1 MESSGTE
8 KVYLQNDLGVVT
20 KDLAEN
26 IQEQI
31 FNRAQH
37 LVKSLP
43 HTQRMKTVSFQITII
58 NNFLFSFSI
67 TAVPQD
73 PEDTEQ
79 CERASHLVLAD
90 VFVPVSE
97 ETGDDSSQDSTMAVE
112 LKLHSKEA
120 STVSLPERRDTPY
133 EELTQVLFVF

>member
-43 HTQRMKTVSFQITII
+43 HTQRMKTVSF
-58 NNFLFSFSI
+58 
-67 TAVPQD
+67 
-73 PEDTEQ
+73 
-79 CERASHLVLAD
+79 
-90 VFVPVSE
+90 
-97 ETGDDSSQDSTMAVE
+97 
-112 LKLHSKEA
+112 
-120 STVSLPERRDTPY
+120 
-133 EELTQVLFVF
+133 